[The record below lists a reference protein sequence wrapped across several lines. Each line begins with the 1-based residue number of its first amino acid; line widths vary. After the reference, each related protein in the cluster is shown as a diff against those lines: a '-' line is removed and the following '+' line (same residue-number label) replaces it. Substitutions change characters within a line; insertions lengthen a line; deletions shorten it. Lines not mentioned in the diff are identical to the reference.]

1 MSFASLSL
9 APAWLANLEQ
19 LGYREMTPIQALTL
33 PAMLAGR
40 DLLGQAATGTGKTAA
55 FGLALLSR
63 ITPRAGRPG
72 ALVLCPTRE
81 LAAQVAEELRR
92 LARPVPHLR
101 VLTLSGGS
109 SVQRER
115 ASLEHGADVIVGTPG
130 RVADH
135 LQRERLDLTGIRTL
149 VLDEADRML
158 EMGFVETVSTI
169 ARATPPERQTLLF
182 SATFPDAVRT
192 LSASYQRDALH
203 VVAPTEDLTARIQQV
218 LYAVPRGARVPALIR
233 ILGHHQPTSAVIFCN
248 HRETCDEVAAAL
260 DAAGFAAVALHG
272 GMEQHDRNTVLL
284 LLKNASLR
292 FVVATDVAARGLDID
307 NLGAVINYDLPREAD
322 IFVHRVGRT
331 ARAGKSGLAIS
342 LAEGPQRVGPLA
354 DVPVTPVPSADAA
367 LPPPPAM
374 TTIAIQ
380 GGRSDRLR
388 PGDIVG
394 ALTTGVGLAA
404 ADIGVITITDRISFV
419 AVAAAHATRALAG
432 LREGRIKNK
441 RFRSYLVTLP

>member
-1 MSFASLSL
+1 L
-9 APAWLANLEQ
+9 
-19 LGYREMTPIQALTL
+19 
-33 PAMLAGR
+33 
-40 DLLGQAATGTGKTAA
+40 
-55 FGLALLSR
+55 
-63 ITPRAGRPG
+63 
-72 ALVLCPTRE
+72 
-81 LAAQVAEELRR
+81 
-92 LARPVPHLR
+92 PHLR

-115 ASLEHGADVIVGTPG
+115 ASLEHGADVLVGTPG

-182 SATFPDAVRT
+182 SATFPDAVRA

-203 VVAPTEDLTARIQQV
+203 VAAPTEDLTTRIEQV
-218 LYAVPRGARVPALIR
+218 LYAVPRAARVPALIR

-260 DAAGFAAVALHG
+260 DGAGFAAVALHG

-307 NLGAVINYDLPREAD
+307 DLGAVINYDLPREAD
-322 IFVHRVGRT
+322 VFVHRVGRT

-342 LAEGPQRVGPLA
+342 LAEGPQRHGPLA
-354 DVPVTPVPSADAA
+354 NVPVTPVPSAGAA

-404 ADIGVITITDRISFV
+404 TDIGVITITDRISFV
-419 AVAAAHATRALAG
+419 AVAAAHAARALAG
-432 LREGRIKNK
+432 LRDGRIKNK
-441 RFRSYLVTLP
+441 RFRSYLVTL